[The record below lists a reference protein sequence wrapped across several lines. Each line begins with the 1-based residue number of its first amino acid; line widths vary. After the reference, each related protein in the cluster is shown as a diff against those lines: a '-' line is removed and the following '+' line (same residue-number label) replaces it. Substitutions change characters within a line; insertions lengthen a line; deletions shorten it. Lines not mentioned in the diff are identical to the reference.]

1 MAEKRD
7 YYEVLGVSKTATADE
22 IKSAYRKLAM
32 KYHPDRNPGD
42 KAAEEKFKEAA
53 EAYDVLHD
61 AEKRQRY
68 DQFGH
73 QAFANGAGGP
83 GGFGAGGMS
92 MDDIFAAFSDVF
104 GGRMHGGGGRGGFG
118 GFESFFGG
126 GGGGRGGYRPDPNGP
141 QDGDDMNFRL
151 DIDFDEALFGSE
163 RTIDLDLPAACPD
176 CGGTGAAAGS
186 RRVVCKTCGGH
197 GVVMGGGGFLRIQQ
211 TCPTCGGEGTVVE
224 KPCRKCR
231 GSGRVTMPQHIAL
244 KIPAGI
250 DTGSRLRLAG
260 KGAGGL
266 RGGRPGDLY
275 VVVNVRESDIFER
288 EGQHLFVDVPVSPVT
303 AALGGAIS
311 VPTPEGEAQ
320 LKIPA
325 GTPNGKIFRLRGKG
339 VPSLRGGPAGDL
351 DARIVFEVP
360 ANLDRRQREAL
371 EAFMKASTQ
380 SNFPEAQSF
389 ANKTRI
395 FFSHRDK
402 LRK

>member
-7 YYEVLGVSKTATADE
+7 YYEVLGVPRTATADE

-73 QAFANGAGGP
+73 QAFANGAGGA
-83 GGFGAGGMS
+83 GGFGAGGMN
-92 MDDIFAAFSDVF
+92 MDDIFSMFGDIF
-104 GGRMHGGGGRGGFG
+104 GGRGGGARSARGGFG
-118 GFESFFGG
+118 GFEDIFGG
-126 GGGGRGGYRPDPNGP
+126 GGGGRAYHADPNGP
-141 QDGDDMNFRL
+141 QDGDDMTFRL
-151 DIDFDEALFGSE
+151 DVDFDEALFGSE
-163 RTIDLDLPAACPD
+163 RTLDLDLPAQCPE
-176 CGGTGAAAGS
+176 CHGTGAAAGAQ
-186 RRVVCKTCGGH
+186 RVTCKTCGGR

-211 TCPTCGGEGTVVE
+211 TCPTCGGEGTVIE

-231 GSGRVTMPQHIAL
+231 GSGRVTQPQHIAL
-244 KIPAGI
+244 KIPAGV
-250 DTGSRLRLAG
+250 DNGSRLRLAG

-275 VVVNVRESDIFER
+275 VLVGVRPSDLFER

-303 AALGGAIS
+303 AALGGAIA

-325 GTPNGKIFRLRGKG
+325 GTPNGKVFRLRGKG
-339 VPSLRGGPAGDL
+339 VPSLRGGAAGDL
-351 DARIVFEVP
+351 DARVVFEVP
-360 ANLDRRQREAL
+360 ANLDRRQKAAL
-371 EAFMKASTQ
+371 EEFQKLASTA
-380 SNFPEAQSF
+380 NYPEAQSF

>member
-7 YYEVLGVSKTATADE
+7 YYEVLGVAKTASAEE

-61 AEKRQRY
+61 PEKRQRY

-73 QAFANGAGGP
+73 QAFQGGAGGYGP
-83 GGFGAGGMS
+83 GGMN
-92 MDDIFAAFSDVF
+92 MDDIFSMFGDIF
-104 GGRMHGGGGRGGFG
+104 GGRGGGFSGGFG
-118 GFESFFGG
+118 GFEEMFGG
-126 GGGGRGGYRPDPNGP
+126 GRRQQRRADPNGP
-141 QDGDDMNFRL
+141 RRGDDMTFRL
-151 DIDFDEALFGSE
+151 EIDFDEAIFGSE
-163 RTIDLDLPAACPD
+163 RELELTLPEQCSE

-186 RRVVCKTCGGH
+186 RRVTCQTCGGA
-197 GVVMGGGGFLRIQQ
+197 GVVIGGSGFFQVRQ
-211 TCPTCGGEGTVVE
+211 TCPTCGGEGSVLE

-231 GSGRVTMPQHIAL
+231 GTGHVSAPRKIAL
-244 KIPAGI
+244 KIPAGV
-250 DTGSRLRLAG
+250 DDGSRLRLAG
-260 KGAGGL
+260 KGGGGL
-266 RGGRPGDLY
+266 RGGENGDLY
-275 VVVNVRESDIFER
+275 VQLSVRESDIFER
-288 EGQHLFVDVPVSPVT
+288 EGQYLGVDIPVSPVL
-303 AALGGAIS
+303 AALGGTVS

-325 GTPNGKIFRLRGKG
+325 GTPNGKVFRLRGKG

-360 ANLDRRQREAL
+360 ANLDRKQRAAL
-371 EAFMKASTQ
+371 EEFQKLSSAST
-380 SNFPEAQSF
+380 FPAAQSF
-389 ANKTRI
+389 ANKTKV
-395 FFSHRDK
+395 FFAHRDK

>member
-7 YYEVLGVSKTATADE
+7 YYEVLGVPRTATADE

-61 AEKRQRY
+61 PEKRQRY

-73 QAFANGAGGP
+73 QAFQGGAGGYGP
-83 GGFGAGGMS
+83 GGMN
-92 MDDIFAAFSDVF
+92 MDDIFSMFGDIF
-104 GGRMHGGGGRGGFG
+104 GGRGGGFSGGFG
-118 GFESFFGG
+118 GFEEMFGG
-126 GGGGRGGYRPDPNGP
+126 GRRQQRRADPNGP
-141 QDGDDMNFRL
+141 RRGDDMTFRL
-151 DIDFDEALFGSE
+151 EIDFDEAIFGSE
-163 RTIDLDLPAACPD
+163 RELELTLPEQCSE

-186 RRVVCKTCGGH
+186 RRVTCKTCGGA
-197 GVVMGGGGFLRIQQ
+197 GVVIGGSGFFQVRQ
-211 TCPTCGGEGTVVE
+211 TCPTCGGEGSVLE

-231 GSGRVTMPQHIAL
+231 GTGHVSAPRKIAL
-244 KIPAGI
+244 KIPAGV
-250 DTGSRLRLAG
+250 DDGSRLRLAG
-260 KGAGGL
+260 KGGGGL
-266 RGGRPGDLY
+266 RGGENGDLY
-275 VVVNVRESDIFER
+275 VQLSVRESDIFER
-288 EGQHLFVDVPVSPVT
+288 EGQYLGVDIPVSPVL
-303 AALGGAIS
+303 AALGGTVS

-325 GTPNGKIFRLRGKG
+325 GTPNGKVFRLRGKG

-360 ANLDRRQREAL
+360 ANLDRKQRAAL
-371 EAFMKASTQ
+371 EEFQKLSSAST
-380 SNFPEAQSF
+380 FPAAQSF
-389 ANKTRI
+389 ANKTKV
-395 FFSHRDK
+395 FFAHRDK

>member
-7 YYEVLGVSKTATADE
+7 YYEVLGVAKTASAEE

-61 AEKRQRY
+61 PEKRQRY

-73 QAFANGAGGP
+73 QAFQGGAGGYGP
-83 GGFGAGGMS
+83 GGMN
-92 MDDIFAAFSDVF
+92 MDDIFSMFGDIF
-104 GGRMHGGGGRGGFG
+104 GGRGGGFSGGFG
-118 GFESFFGG
+118 GFEEMFGG
-126 GGGGRGGYRPDPNGP
+126 GRRQQRRADPNGP
-141 QDGDDMNFRL
+141 RRGDDMTFRL
-151 DIDFDEALFGSE
+151 EIDFDEAIFGSE
-163 RTIDLDLPAACPD
+163 RELELTLPEQCSE

-186 RRVVCKTCGGH
+186 RRVTCKTCGGA
-197 GVVMGGGGFLRIQQ
+197 GVVIGGSGFFQVRQ
-211 TCPTCGGEGTVVE
+211 TCPTCGGEGSVLE

-231 GSGRVTMPQHIAL
+231 GTGHVSAPRKIAL
-244 KIPAGI
+244 KIPAGV
-250 DTGSRLRLAG
+250 DDGSRLRLAG
-260 KGAGGL
+260 KGGGGL
-266 RGGRPGDLY
+266 RGGENGDLY
-275 VVVNVRESDIFER
+275 VQLSVRESDIFER
-288 EGQHLFVDVPVSPVT
+288 EGQYLGVDIPVSPVL
-303 AALGGAIS
+303 AALGGTVS

-325 GTPNGKIFRLRGKG
+325 GTSNGKVFRLRGKG

-360 ANLDRRQREAL
+360 ANLDRKQRAAL
-371 EAFMKASTQ
+371 EEFQKLSSAST
-380 SNFPEAQSF
+380 FPAAQSF
-389 ANKTRI
+389 ANKTKV
-395 FFSHRDK
+395 FFAHRDK

>member
-7 YYEVLGVSKTATADE
+7 YYEVLGVSRTATADE

-73 QAFANGAGGP
+73 QAFQGGAGGYGP
-83 GGFGAGGMS
+83 GGMN
-92 MDDIFAAFSDVF
+92 MDDIFSMFGDIF
-104 GGRMHGGGGRGGFG
+104 GGRGGGARSARGGFG
-118 GFESFFGG
+118 GFEDIFGG
-126 GGGGRGGYRPDPNGP
+126 GGGGRAYHADPNGP
-141 QDGDDMNFRL
+141 QDGDDMTFRL
-151 DIDFDEALFGSE
+151 DVDFDEALFGSE
-163 RTIDLDLPAACPD
+163 RTLDLDLPAQCPE
-176 CGGTGAAAGS
+176 CHGTGAAAGAQ
-186 RRVVCKTCGGH
+186 RVTCK
-197 GVVMGGGGFLRIQQ
+197 
-211 TCPTCGGEGTVVE
+211 TCGGEGTVIE

-231 GSGRVTMPQHIAL
+231 GSGRVTQPQHIAL
-244 KIPAGI
+244 KIPAGV
-250 DTGSRLRLAG
+250 DNGSRLRLAG

-275 VVVNVRESDIFER
+275 VLVGVRPSDLFER

-303 AALGGAIS
+303 AALGGAIA

-325 GTPNGKIFRLRGKG
+325 GTPNGKVFRLRGKG
-339 VPSLRGGPAGDL
+339 VPSLRGGAAGDL
-351 DARIVFEVP
+351 DARVVFEVP
-360 ANLDRRQREAL
+360 ANLDRRQKAAL
-371 EAFMKASTQ
+371 EEFQKLASTA
-380 SNFPEAQSF
+380 NYPEAQSF

>member
-7 YYEVLGVSKTATADE
+7 YYEVLGVAKTASADE

-61 AEKRQRY
+61 PEKRQRY

-73 QAFANGAGGP
+73 QAFQGGAGGYGP
-83 GGFGAGGMS
+83 GGMN
-92 MDDIFAAFSDVF
+92 MDDIFSMFGDIF
-104 GGRMHGGGGRGGFG
+104 GGRGGGFSGGFG
-118 GFESFFGG
+118 GFEEMFGG
-126 GGGGRGGYRPDPNGP
+126 GRRQQRRADPNGP
-141 QDGDDMNFRL
+141 RRGDDMTFRL
-151 DIDFDEALFGSE
+151 EIDFDEAIFGSE
-163 RTIDLDLPAACPD
+163 RELELTLPEQCSE

-186 RRVVCKTCGGH
+186 RRVTCKTCGGA
-197 GVVMGGGGFLRIQQ
+197 GVVIGGSGFFQVRQ
-211 TCPTCGGEGTVVE
+211 TCPTCGGEGSVLE

-231 GSGRVTMPQHIAL
+231 GTGHVSAPRKIAL
-244 KIPAGI
+244 KIPAGV
-250 DTGSRLRLAG
+250 DDGSRLRLAG
-260 KGAGGL
+260 KGGGGL
-266 RGGRPGDLY
+266 RGGENGDLY
-275 VVVNVRESDIFER
+275 VQLSVRESDIFER
-288 EGQHLFVDVPVSPVT
+288 EGQYLGVDIPVSPVL
-303 AALGGAIS
+303 AALGGTVS

-325 GTPNGKIFRLRGKG
+325 GTPNGKVFRLRGKG

-360 ANLDRRQREAL
+360 ANLDHKQRAAL
-371 EAFMKASTQ
+371 EEFQKLSSAST
-380 SNFPEAQSF
+380 FPAAQSF
-389 ANKTRI
+389 ANKTKV
-395 FFSHRDK
+395 FFAHRDK